1 MECLQLSDAN
11 EIIPLLIKIKTN
23 LEEYNLVDTVARS
36 LQVFFCNIG
45 KGKLTKKQLVSAL
58 EDL

>member
-45 KGKLTKKQLVSAL
+45 KGKLTKK
-58 EDL
+58 